1 MLRRLLIAGV
11 VAACA
16 ITCLLAV
23 YVALLDQR
31 LREQFDGVRWALP
44 AQIYAAPLELYTGQR
59 LTRAEVVDELVRL
72 GYRQRT
78 DPARAGTYAVTTD
91 GLRIAS
97 RAFSFWDGDEPAR
110 DVTVGF
116 GDGGV
121 RRLQGPDGDAVP
133 LMRLDPMLIGSIFP
147 KHGEDRVLVR
157 LDSVPPLLVDTLIA
171 IEDGD
176 FYRHFGLDFSGIA
189 RAAWANLRAGA
200 VVQGGSTITQQLVKN
215 FFLSNE
221 RTWLRKA
228 REAIMAL
235 LLEVHYTKDEILEA
249 YLNEVYLGQDG
260 PRAVHGFGLAS
271 GFYFGKPLS
280 ELLPEEIA
288 LLVGLV
294 KGPSYYNPRRN
305 PEQARARRD
314 LVIDRMQA
322 EGLIDAETRQVATN
336 ADLGVRARGARGTSQ
351 YPAYVDLVRRQLQA
365 QYREEDLTSEGLRI
379 FTAFNPRVQAAAE
392 SAVRDGLVALE
403 SSRSMAPDT
412 LESAAVVTSADTGE
426 VMAVV
431 GGRRS
436 GYAGFNRA
444 LDAQRPIGS
453 LAKPMVYLA
462 ALAQPDA
469 FSLTT
474 PVDDAPVRMEMPNGS
489 VWTPEN
495 YDREVHG
502 LMPLYRALVES
513 HNLATVNLAMA
524 VGLDAVA
531 RQYILLGD
539 DTKPTALPSLALGA
553 VERSPLDVAQLYNS
567 IAAGGFVT
575 PLQAIRDVQD
585 RHGEPLTRYAR
596 QLKSGPDAG
605 AVALLQWAMNRVM
618 THGTAR
624 SAARV
629 LRTSALA
636 GKTGTTD
643 ELRDS
648 WFAGFGGDYQATV
661 WVGRDN
667 NEPAGLTG
675 AAGALQVWARLMDTL
690 DPRPVDLFAHASTQA
705 EWVVPDEHLLADTQC
720 AARELVPYLPDS
732 APTQWASCAATP
744 DNEESGF
751 WERLFGS

>member
-1 MLRRLLIAGV
+1 M
-11 VAACA
+11 VACVATCA
-16 ITCLLAV
+16 FAL
-23 YVALLDQR
+23 YVMLLDR
-31 LREQFDGVRWALP
+31 ELRAQFDGARWALP
-44 AQIYAAPLELYTGQR
+44 AQIYAAPLELYSGQR
-59 LTRAEVVDELVRL
+59 LTRADVAAELVRL
-72 GYRQRT
+72 GYRLRSEPTQ
-78 DPARAGTYAVTTD
+78 PGTYAVTD
-91 GLRIAS
+91 DRLVIAS
-97 RAFSFWDGDEPAR
+97 RAFAFWDGDEPAR
-110 DVTVGF
+110 RVTVAF

-121 RRLQGPDGDAVP
+121 RSLTAADGSTVP
-133 LMRLDPMLIGSIFP
+133 LMRLDPLLIGSIFP

-157 LDSVPPLLVDTLIA
+157 LDSVPPLLVNTLIA

-176 FYRHFGLDFSGIA
+176 FYQHIGLDFSGIA
-189 RAAWANLRAGA
+189 RAAWTNLRAGS

-228 REAIMAL
+228 KEAVMAV
-235 LLEVHYTKDEILEA
+235 LLEVHYGKHEILEA

-288 LLVGLV
+288 LLVGMV

-305 PEQARARRD
+305 PERAKARRD
-314 LVIDRMQA
+314 LVLERMREQ
-322 EGLIDAETRQVATN
+322 GLIDAETAQVSIA
-336 ADLGVRARGARGTSQ
+336 ADLGVRDRGARGTTQ
-351 YPAYVDLVRRQLQA
+351 YPAFVDLVRRQLQA
-365 QYREEDLTSEGLRI
+365 QYREDDLTREGLRI
-379 FTAFNPRVQAAAE
+379 FTSFSPRVQAVAE
-392 SAVRDGLVALE
+392 SAVREGLDALE
-403 SSRSMAPDT
+403 QARNMTPET
-412 LESAAVVTSADTGE
+412 LESAAVVTSVETGE

-453 LAKPMVYLA
+453 LAKPMVFLA
-462 ALAQPDA
+462 ALAQPEQ

-474 PVDDAPVRMEMPNGS
+474 SVEDAPVRMEMPNGT

-502 LMPLYRALVES
+502 PMPLYRALVES
-513 HNLATVNLAMA
+513 HNLATVNLAMT

-553 VERSPLDVAQLYNS
+553 VERSPLEVAQLYTA
-567 IAAGGFVT
+567 IAAGGFVS
-575 PLQAIRDVQD
+575 PLQAIRDVQS
-585 RHGEPLTRYAR
+585 REGEPLTRYGR

-605 AVALLQWAMNRVM
+605 AVSLLQWAMNRVM
-618 THGTAR
+618 TDGTAR
-624 SAARV
+624 SAARW

-648 WFAGFGGDYQATV
+648 WFAGFGSDYQATV
-661 WVGRDN
+661 WVGRDDN
-667 NEPAGLTG
+667 TPAGLTG
-675 AAGALQVWARLMDTL
+675 AAGALQIWGRLMADL
-690 DPRPVDLFAHASTQA
+690 DPQPVALFARTTTA
-705 EWVVPDEHLLADTQC
+705 EWVLPELNKRADVQC
-720 AARELVPYLPDS
+720 DDRVLVPYLPGS
-732 APTQWASCAATP
+732 APQDWASCAATR
-744 DNEESGF
+744 DNPESGF
-751 WERLFGS
+751 WERLFGG